1 MVAPFY
7 AAERQS
13 PICNPPR
20 AAGCKWGKDNFT
32 LGISK
37 NIHPWIVFPFPKFRV
52 VRHASRG
59 KDGMGLV
66 PRSINMKAM
75 CTSLPKCWQKKRAW
89 TTRKEK
95 QGDL

>member
-37 NIHPWIVFPFPKFRV
+37 NIHPWIVFPFPKFRLAE
-52 VRHASRG
+52 HLASET
-59 KDGMGLV
+59 GLDY
-66 PRSINMKAM
+66 S
-75 CTSLPKCWQKKRAW
+75 KRK
-89 TTRKEK
+89 T
-95 QGDL
+95 G